1 MLRRVIING
10 ANGKMGQL
18 AVKTIENHPDFEL
31 AGGLSRND
39 NLPKVIEK
47 TNADIVIDLTN
58 AQSVYK
64 NTLAIIEANA
74 HPVIGTSGLVK
85 DEIENLKSLCSQKK
99 LGCLIVPNFSLSA
112 VLMMKFANMA
122 ANYLQE
128 VEIIEA
134 HHQNK
139 LDAPSGT
146 ALKTAEL
153 IKEGKNNKE
162 KNQLNL
168 KEIIPGARGGEYQ
181 DVNIHSIRLPGI
193 LARQEV
199 IFGNIG
205 ETLSIIHNTIDR
217 SSFMPGVIMACNKV
231 SSLDTLYYGLESIL
245 EL

>member
-1 MLRRVIING
+1 MLKKVIVNG
-10 ANGKMGQL
+10 ANGKMGSL
-18 AVKTIENHPDFEL
+18 AAETIKNNPDFEL
-31 AGGLSRND
+31 VATLSRND
-39 NLPKVIEK
+39 NLIQSISE

-58 AQSVYK
+58 AESVYQ

-74 HPVIGTSGLVK
+74 HPVIGTSGLLQ
-85 DEIENLKSLCSQKK
+85 DEIANLKILCDEKK

-112 VLMMKFANMA
+112 ILMMKFAKLA
-122 ANYLQE
+122 ALHLQE

-139 LDAPSGT
+139 LDAPSST

-153 IKEGKNNKE
+153 INEGKNKN

-168 KEIIPGARGGEYQ
+168 KELIPGARGGEYNK
-181 DVNIHSIRLPGI
+181 VNIHSIRLPGI

-199 IFGNIG
+199 IFGNTG
-205 ETLSIIHNTIDR
+205 ETLSIVHNTIDR
-217 SSFMPGVIMACNKV
+217 SSFMPGVLLACHKV
-231 SSLDTLYYGLESIL
+231 FSLNTLYYGLESIL